1 MVTLMS
7 LLVMDKASIGSLSSG
22 VFIGLVVLGMVAL
35 LFTSYRFL
43 IGYFMAGMG
52 YWLWV
57 EALHWVVARVLPN
70 LETMDSYFFAFIV
83 SLLPV
88 VGLLVWQ
95 PKQRP
100 STPIAPT
107 TTALLRAGQRPVV
120 LEKDTDFY
128 QHFVRHSSL
137 TDK

>member
-1 MVTLMS
+1 MTLMS
-7 LLVMDKASIGSLSSG
+7 LLVIDKASIGSLSSG

-43 IGYFMAGMG
+43 VGYFTAGMC

-57 EALHWVVARVLPN
+57 EALQWVVARVLPN
-70 LETMDSYFFAFIV
+70 LETTDSYFLAFIV

-95 PKQRP
+95 PKPRT
-100 STPIAPT
+100 SKTIT
-107 TTALLRAGQRPVV
+107 SVNKTALLRAGQRPLV

-128 QHFVRHSSL
+128 QHFVRHNSL